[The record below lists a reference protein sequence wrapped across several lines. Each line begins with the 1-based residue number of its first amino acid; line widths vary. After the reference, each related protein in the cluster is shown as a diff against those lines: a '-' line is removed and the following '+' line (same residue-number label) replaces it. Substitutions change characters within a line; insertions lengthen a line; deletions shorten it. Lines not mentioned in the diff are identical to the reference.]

1 MLAKN
6 LQTEFKK
13 RGPWVTRFVIDGRAY
28 GGRFDALKD
37 GRLSQFFRQFPEAHT
52 ILELGSLEGGHT
64 IGLAKFPGVQRV
76 LGLEGRQANLDRA
89 RFVQTLLGVPQ
100 VDFVLENLETVDLS
114 RFGKFDAVFCV
125 GVLYHL
131 PRPWELIAQIAQV
144 SPHLFIWTHYAA
156 DKKADKTIVEF
167 RGMEYRES
175 GLRDPLSG
183 LSPSSF
189 WPTLEALTEML
200 TKHGFT
206 TIRLIENNPSHP
218 HGPAVTV
225 AAVAG

>member
-1 MLAKN
+1 MLARN
-6 LQTEFKK
+6 LQGEFKK
-13 RGPWVTRFVIDGRAY
+13 RGPWVTKFVIGGRAY
-28 GGRFDALKD
+28 GGRFDALND
-37 GRLSQFFRQFPEAHT
+37 VRLPQFFGQFPEAHA

-64 IGLAKFPGVQRV
+64 IGLAKLRGVQRV

-89 RFVQTLLGVPQ
+89 RFVQTLLGVTR

-114 RFGKFDAVFCV
+114 HFGKFDAVFCV
-125 GVLYHL
+125 GLLYHL
-131 PRPWELIAQIAQV
+131 PRPWELIAQIARV
-144 SPHLFIWTHYAA
+144 SPPLFIWTHYAA
-156 DKKADKTIVEF
+156 DKKANKTINGF

-183 LSPSSF
+183 LSPNSF

-218 HGPAVTV
+218 HGSAVTL